1 MASVELQLGK
11 REVKDDHRTLMASDY
26 MGDVSPPPE
35 QVDWLSVVPAWE
47 MYANN
52 RIGDCTV
59 ATAGHM
65 IVQWVAAGT
74 YQAIDLTDERVTPAE
89 VVDEV
94 VSDTAEAP
102 KSAEEKAAE
111 QASAPHKV

>member
-74 YQAIDLTDERVTPAE
+74 YQAIDLTDEQIIEAYSAISGYHPSDPA
-89 VVDEV
+89 
-94 VSDTAEAP
+94 SDHGAY
-102 KSAEEKAAE
+102 
-111 QASAPHKV
+111 VLDVLNY